1 MKLVVVRSG
10 IGIPEVQERH
20 VAAVC
25 QIASDAG
32 LEVATPATREDEFIA
47 VADADIAFGGLRP
60 ELYAYAKRLRWVQTV
75 GAGVDAFLKGK
86 GKFVEDEAIL
96 TSEKGEVGIHLA
108 EHAFALLLALTRGVA
123 IAIRGR
129 RWDTRIEI
137 RKRSWELTGR
147 TAGLVALGG
156 TGVEIAR
163 RAVAFG
169 MRVIAVDPEPAMVP
183 PEVEACWGLDRFH
196 ELLGQSDVVFVS
208 APLTAESRHMFA
220 AEAFAAMKP
229 DSILINV
236 SRGEI
241 VDGEALLAALDSG
254 HVRAAGLD
262 VTPEEP
268 LPPESRLWD
277 HPHVVVTPHIAGA
290 SPLRG
295 DRIVERFRRNLA
307 HFLAG
312 EPLEGVIDKRK
323 GY

>member
-25 QIASDAG
+25 QIAKDAG
-32 LEVATPATREDEFIA
+32 LEVVTPATREDEFIA

-60 ELYAYAKRLRWVQTV
+60 ELYAYATRLRWVQTV

-86 GKFVEDEAIL
+86 FVEDDAIL

-156 TGVEIAR
+156 TGVEIAK
-163 RAVAFG
+163 RAAAFG
-169 MRVIAVDPEPAMVP
+169 MRVIAVDPEPVAVP
-183 PEVEACWGLDRFH
+183 AEVEACWGLDRCDD
-196 ELLGQSDVVFVS
+196 LLAQSDVVFVS
-208 APLTAESRHMFA
+208 APLTAESRHMFDA
-220 AEAFAAMKP
+220 KAFAAMKP

-312 EPLEGVIDKRK
+312 EPLEGVIDKHK